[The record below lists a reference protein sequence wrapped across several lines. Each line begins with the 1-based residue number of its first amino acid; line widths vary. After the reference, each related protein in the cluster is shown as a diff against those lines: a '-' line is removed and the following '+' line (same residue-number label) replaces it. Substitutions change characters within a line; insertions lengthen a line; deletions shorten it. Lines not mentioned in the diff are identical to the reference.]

1 MRFRP
6 GLAVL
11 LSSLAATAL
20 AAKDPA
26 AECEGRKLTLTGKY
40 ALCRLQAR
48 ATAVRRDLVPDVQ
61 RCEASLAKKH
71 ARIERK
77 FGDACPR
84 LGDLETIRADVA
96 RFDGDVA
103 AGAEGE
109 LVCSND
115 LGRLRT
121 DPAIRRPAPAE
132 GAAVGEGLV
141 RVNEAV
147 YMAPGFGNT
156 FLVVT
161 PAGNVVIDTSLSL
174 FAEGH
179 KRRLQA
185 IDAGPVRWIILTHAH
200 EDHVGGVDLWRE
212 EGTRVLAQREHTEF
226 RHYSERLAP
235 MLLHRNLSQFRQPF
249 GLPPPPYAPPDA
261 PVENYGADILAT
273 DLFDRFCEFRLGGLT
288 FQIVHTP
295 GETYDHLTVWIPE
308 YGIAFTGDNYYG
320 AFPNMYTLRGTRPRW
335 ALDYVQSI
343 DRVLSWHPDIV
354 APSHTGPVYGRDE
367 IRQTIGRYRDA
378 LEFVHD
384 ATVQGMNAGK
394 DVFTLM
400 NEIVL
405 PPPLEIGEGYGAV
418 AWSVRGIYE
427 GYVGWFDTDPATMY
441 AAPPSIVY
449 PDLVTLAGG
458 VDPVVTRA
466 AELLAVGDA
475 PGALRMTE
483 AALSLDAANLAAL
496 ETRLAALQVLLAA
509 TVNINESGWL
519 VTAIEQVEDRI
530 EELAP

>member
-1 MRFRP
+1 
-6 GLAVL
+6 V
-11 LSSLAATAL
+11 SSLAATAL
-20 AAKDPA
+20 AAKNPA
-26 AECEGRKLTLTGKY
+26 AECEGRKLALTGKY

-48 ATAVRRDLVPDVQ
+48 AQAVRRDAAPDLD

-84 LGDLETIRADVA
+84 LGDLEIIRADVA

-109 LVCSND
+109 LVCADD
-115 LGRLRT
+115 LGRLAS
-121 DPAIRRPAPAE
+121 DPSLRRPAPADAT
-132 GAAVGEGLV
+132 GIGEGLLQV
-141 RVNEAV
+141 HDRV

-156 FLVVT
+156 CLVVT
-161 PAGNVVIDTSLSL
+161 PAGNVVIDTSLPQ

-179 KRRLQA
+179 KRRLQE

-212 EGTRVLAQREHTEF
+212 DGTRVLAQREHTEF

-235 MLLHRNLSQFRQPF
+235 MLLHRNLAQFRVLF
-249 GLPPPPYAPPDA
+249 GMPPPPYAAPDA
-261 PVENYGADILAT
+261 PVENYGAEILAT

-308 YGIAFTGDNYYG
+308 YGLAFTGDNYYG

-343 DRVLSWHPDIV
+343 DRVLSWQPDVV
-354 APSHTGPVYGRDE
+354 APSHTGPVYGRDA
-367 IRQTIGRYRDA
+367 IQDTIGRYRDA

-400 NEIVL
+400 NEVEL
-405 PPPLEIGEGYGAV
+405 PPSLAIGEGYGAV

-427 GYVGWFDTDPATMY
+427 GYVGWFDTNPATMY
-441 AAPPSIVY
+441 AAPPSGIY

-458 VDPVVTRA
+458 TDPVVTRA
-466 AELLAVGDA
+466 ADLLAAGDA
-475 PGALRMTE
+475 PGALRLTE
-483 AALSLDAANLAAL
+483 AALSLDATNVPAL
-496 ETRLAALQVLLAA
+496 ETRLAALQALRAA
-509 TVNINESGWL
+509 TTNINELGWL
-519 VTAIEQVEDRI
+519 VTAIEEVEARI
-530 EELAP
+530 AELAP